1 MHPIQCAFNLLPMRG
16 TVSSSNSEVKAEVGG
31 DGGGDAVAVVSECGS
46 AGATG
51 K

>member
-16 TVSSSNSEVKAEVGG
+16 TVSSSDSEVEAEVGG
-31 DGGGDAVAVVSECGS
+31 DGGGDAVVSEGGS
-46 AGATG
+46 AGVTG